1 MCNNLENCITVTNIY
16 QCFFV
21 LGSILMKTLNDSS
34 GELIVLLPKQYDYNL
49 LILAAKYNQIMSGY
63 VILVC
68 IKYVVEFQRYYIGGK
83 YVNR

>member
-1 MCNNLENCITVTNIY
+1 
-16 QCFFV
+16 
-21 LGSILMKTLNDSS
+21 MKTLNDSS